1 MTAEIIDFDD
11 AVKRLK
17 GPLAAQV
24 FKNHRNLRMMHL
36 IVNGVYV
43 AKAKKNGPLVA
54 A

>member
-11 AVKRLK
+11 AIKRFR
-17 GPLAAQV
+17 GPIAAQV

-36 IVNGVYV
+36 IVDGVYV
-43 AKAKKNGPLVA
+43 ARAKKNGPLTA